1 MNKRKTLIVPDIH
14 NKIDIVD
21 EAIEAFKNSVDE
33 IVFLGDI
40 FDDFGDTLQD
50 AEASAIWLK
59 YRLHL
64 PNCIFIAGNHDLPY
78 MFPKNDYLRC
88 SGNTRDKSEVINNIL
103 NKNDWNQFKLAY
115 ETQGYWISHAGIT
128 KHHFECPIEG
138 ISSDR
143 IYKLC
148 DKALKDAESGVYNS
162 ILGAGYSRGGPERIG
177 GITWCDWRSDFTPVH
192 GLKQIVGHT
201 KDKTFRTAYVPNKK
215 NKEGEA
221 YCIDCDLKYFGLID
235 NGEFKIVEKT
245 DKGFKTL

>member
-1 MNKRKTLIVPDIH
+1 MKTLIIPDIH
-14 NKIDIVD
+14 NKIDAADKVVD
-21 EAIEAFKNSVDE
+21 YFVDDVDE
-33 IVFLGDI
+33 IVFLGDY
-40 FDDFGDTLQD
+40 FDDFGDTVYD
-50 AEASAIWLK
+50 ARNTANWLK
-59 YRLHL
+59 KNINNPKFVMLL
-64 PNCIFIAGNHDLPY
+64 GNHCLPY
-78 MFPKNDYLRC
+78 MFPKTDYLRC

-138 ISSDR
+138 ISRDR

-162 ILGAGYSRGGPERIG
+162 ILGAGYSRGGRERIG

-235 NGEFKIVEKT
+235 NGEFKIIERT
-245 DKGFKTL
+245 NNGFQTV